1 MNVTHVVENLNRGGL
16 ERMVLDLVALQRQQ
30 GLRPQVVCV
39 FEPGALAGELG
50 SLGVPLVACG
60 KRPGLDLRALHRLRR
75 AVRDH
80 RTEVLHTH
88 NAAAHY
94 QAVLATL
101 GLPGRRH
108 VVNTRHGMGAGQRAS
123 RRDAFYRAA
132 MGRTDAVVTVCDAA
146 RRDAVARGLVPGSRT
161 VVIPNGIRVERFA
174 ASGEPARRQLRQSL
188 GVAPDTRLIGT
199 VGRLN
204 WAKDQD
210 SLIRAFA
217 RVHATRPDTALV
229 LVGSG
234 ELRGDLEDR
243 ARLEDVASAVHFLG
257 DRSDVAQLLQGL
269 DLFALSSVSEG
280 YSMALLEAAA
290 SALPIVATDVG
301 GNAEIVRHGETG
313 MLAPSGDPLALAAT
327 LGALLDAPALALEL
341 GAAARAWLLEHGSL
355 EAMAA
360 SYARLYEG
368 REGRG

>member
-16 ERMVLDLVALQRQQ
+16 ERMVLDLVGLQRQQ

-39 FEPGALAGELG
+39 FEAGALAGELDA
-50 SLGVPLVACG
+50 LGVPLRVCG
-60 KRPGLDLRALHRLRR
+60 KRRGPDLRALHRLRR

-80 RTEVLHTH
+80 GTEVLHTH

-94 QAVLATL
+94 QAVLATP
-101 GLPGRRH
+101 GLRGRRR
-108 VVNTRHGMGAGQRAS
+108 VINTRHGMGAGPAAA
-123 RRDAFYRAA
+123 RRDALYRAT
-132 MGRTDAVVTVCDAA
+132 MGRTDAVVMVCDAA
-146 RRDAVARGLVPGSRT
+146 RRDAVARGLVPEPRT

-174 ASGEPARRQLRQSL
+174 AAGEAARRALRQAL
-188 GVAPDTRLIGT
+188 GVAPGTRLVGT

-234 ELRGDLEDR
+234 ELRGDLEER
-243 ARLEDVASAVHFLG
+243 ARLEGVAAAVHFLG
-257 DRSDVAQLLQGL
+257 DRSDVVHLLQGL

-301 GNAEIVRHGETG
+301 GNAEIVHHGQTG
-313 MLAPSGDPLALAAT
+313 MLVPAGAPESLAMT
-327 LGALLDAPALALEL
+327 LGALLDAPDMASGL
-341 GAAARAWLLEHGSL
+341 GTAARAWVLGHGSL
-355 EAMAA
+355 EAMAERYA
-360 SYARLYEG
+360 SLYAAGEVAA
-368 REGRG
+368 

>member
-16 ERMVLDLVALQRQQ
+16 ERMVLDLVALQCRQ
-30 GLRPQVVCV
+30 GLHPQVVCV
-39 FEPGALAGELG
+39 FEAGSLAGELDA
-50 SLGVPLVACG
+50 LGVPLVACG
-60 KRPGLDLRALHRLRR
+60 KHTGLDLRTLRRLRR
-75 AVRDH
+75 AVREH
-80 RTEVLHTH
+80 RTDILHTH

-101 GLPGRRH
+101 GMPGRPRTI
-108 VVNTRHGMGAGQRAS
+108 NTRHGMGAGQRPS
-123 RRDAFYRAA
+123 RRDALYRAA
-132 MGRTDAVVTVCDAA
+132 MGRTDAVVTVCEAS
-146 RRDAVARGLVPGSRT
+146 RRDAVARGLVPASRT

-174 ASGEPARRQLRQSL
+174 ASDEEARRRLRDSL
-188 GVAPDTRLIGT
+188 GVALDTRLIGT

-217 RVHATRPDTALV
+217 RVHATRPDSALV

-243 ARLEDVASAVHFLG
+243 ARLEGVAPAVHFLG
-257 DRSDVAQLLQGL
+257 DRGDVAQLLRGL

-290 SALPIVATDVG
+290 SALPIIATEVG

-313 MLAPSGDPLALAAT
+313 MLVPSGDPAALAAT

-341 GAAARAWLLEHGSL
+341 GTCARAWVLEHGSL

-360 SYARLYEG
+360 RYARLYEG
-368 REGRG
+368 GEAFG